1 MLYIIGLGNPG
12 EKYAKTKHNVAWM
25 IFDELLDDSWSH
37 HKYMNAEVKNNQ
49 LGLFIKPQ
57 TFMNKSG
64 EVISYL
70 KKELD
75 FDPEYI
81 VIVYDDIDLP
91 FGHIKLGYDRGDGG
105 HNGIK
110 SITNHLGSK
119 KSIRIRIGVSR
130 QLGDGRLI
138 KPNVL
143 GNFSPDEQIMI
154 ANDIAPKIE
163 RIIKSLVEEGREKT
177 MNRYNS
183 KQLCG

>member
-12 EKYAKTKHNVAWM
+12 DKYKNTKHNVAWI

-37 HKYMNAEVKNNQ
+37 HKYMNAKVKNNQ

-70 KKELD
+70 KKEID
-75 FDPEYI
+75 FDPEHI
-81 VIVYDDIDLP
+81 VIVYDDIDLA
-91 FGHIKLGYDRGDGG
+91 FGTIKIGYDRGDGG
-105 HNGIK
+105 HNGVK

-130 QLGDGRLI
+130 KIVEDGRLI

-143 GNFSPDEQIMI
+143 GNFSPEEQEII
-154 ANDIAPKIE
+154 ADDISYRVE
-163 RIIKSLVEEGREKT
+163 RIIKSLLEEGREKT
-177 MNRYNS
+177 MNLYNI
-183 KQLCG
+183 K